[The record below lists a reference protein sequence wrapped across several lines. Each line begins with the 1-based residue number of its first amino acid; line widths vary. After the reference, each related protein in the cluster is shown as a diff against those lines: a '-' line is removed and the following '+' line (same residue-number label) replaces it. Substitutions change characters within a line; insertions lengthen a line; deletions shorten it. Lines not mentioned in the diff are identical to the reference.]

1 MSRIQQAIEAE
12 ERGERVDYAKL
23 ARLQVLDIAR
33 MGEVFVEEVLDRE
46 KLADERIQRDGD

>member
-12 ERGERVDYAKL
+12 ERGERVDYGKL

-33 MGEVFVEEVLDRE
+33 LGEKFVDDTLERE
-46 KLADERIQRDGD
+46 RLADDKLESGD